1 MYRERLTITQQRLL
15 RSGIV
20 GHKSMNNAAA
30 GTRAAQDEVSTHT
43 ISVWCI
49 IIRCFV
55 LELA

>member
-30 GTRAAQDEVSTHT
+30 GARAAQDEVSTHAT
-43 ISVWCI
+43 SA
-49 IIRCFV
+49 
-55 LELA
+55 L